1 MSRRHST
8 LSLILLLAV
17 LFTSACATAVAKKAP
32 TATPYPTATPVLTP
46 PPLTIRPAHPVVWTA
61 HQLPPGLKLTVYNW
75 YGPELAQSD
84 GETAYLCEL
93 ANGQAQVWAT
103 HDRAVHWTVAGS
115 VPVASDVAEC
125 YITVDALQPRQAL
138 LRTYAPDGQCCAKYT
153 GEIRIYLTTDG
164 GATWTPRDAPAE
176 ATPLFYEL
184 VTLGGVS
191 YAVAGTRPHSRC
203 SDCYGALY
211 LSKDSMRTWSRID
224 GDIFVRNGYVSQ
236 RFVSNFWLGATGELL
251 TQVTNNS
258 GATTYE
264 LWRSND
270 QGAHWSQMSMGR
282 SGTVDTIV
290 VGDGQ
295 GPRFWRAC
303 AAYQTLGDYTHPPVQ
318 QISCTLD
325 GGKTWLDTG
334 GANSFGIRI
343 FAQTADGALLAVT
356 PVSYSGVRATKLL
369 RIVPGQS
376 WWESLGA
383 LSPAG
388 GEIRTSGNGSE
399 VLWSIMRPTDYGEPL
414 TTVYT
419 AMYP

>member
-1 MSRRHST
+1 MSQRCRLPI
-8 LSLILLLAV
+8 LSLLFVMLLAN
-17 LFTSACATAVAKKAP
+17 ACAASVAKTNPVRTP
-32 TATPYPTATPVLTP
+32 TPTVTPELTP
-46 PPLTIRPAHPVVWTA
+46 PPLTIKPARPLIWTA

-103 HDRAVHWTVAGS
+103 HDRAVHWTVAGG

-236 RFVSNFWLGATGELL
+236 RFVSTFWLGATGELL

-258 GATTYE
+258 GASTYE
-264 LWRSND
+264 LWRSSD
-270 QGAHWSQMSMGR
+270 QGAHWSKMSMGR

-334 GANSFGIRI
+334 GSNSYHINI
-343 FAQTADGALLAVT
+343 FAQAPDGALLAVT
-356 PVSYSGVRATKLL
+356 PNPYRGERATRLL

-376 WWESLGA
+376 SWESLGA

-388 GEIRTSGNGSE
+388 GDAHTSGAGPE
-399 VLWSIMRPTDYGEPL
+399 VLWSVMRPAEYGQPL